1 MKRTINTTLVL
12 IFQNNKVLLAQ
23 KKRGFAQGT
32 FNGIGGKQDPG
43 ETIEQAMVRETQEEI
58 GVTPTKYSQV
68 GLIRFDTW
76 YKGERV
82 DLNLNIFT
90 CSDFVG
96 EIEETEEMIP
106 EWFEIENVPFDKMLP
121 DDKEWFPI
129 VVEGG
134 NVYGTVF
141 LEEDLKHSINNFKV
155 VSKDELETQIQ
166 NLYGSSEASEIAK

>member
-58 GVTPTKYSQV
+58 GVTPTKYEQV
-68 GLIRFDTW
+68 GLICFDTW

-96 EIEETEEMIP
+96 EIKETEEMIP
-106 EWFEIENVPFDKMLP
+106 EWFKLENVPFNKMLP

-129 VVEGG
+129 VVSGG
-134 NVYGTVF
+134 NVFGTVF
-141 LEEDLKHSINNFKV
+141 LSEDLKSSENNFKQ
-155 VSKDELETQIQ
+155 VSKNELENQIQ
-166 NLYGSSEASEIAK
+166 KLYGTSEIVK